1 MHSRVQSRKLFH
13 VSGINCHVHATT
25 VTGCAFLYLLYN
37 TVAVQH
43 EELINKDLMELEA
56 QREGGERRKEEE
68 VTEELETL
76 MMQQEDYF
84 YLRRY

>member
-13 VSGINCHVHATT
+13 VSGINCYVHATT
-25 VTGCAFLYLLYN
+25 VTGCAFLFLLYN

-43 EELINKDLMELEA
+43 EELINKDLMELGA
-56 QREGGERRKEEE
+56 QREGGERRKEE

>member
-1 MHSRVQSRKLFH
+1 MCMQPQSLVVLFCTL
-13 VSGINCHVHATT
+13 V
-25 VTGCAFLYLLYN
+25 YN

-76 MMQQEDYF
+76 MISKRIIF
-84 YLRRY
+84 I

>member
-1 MHSRVQSRKLFH
+1 MQPQSLVVLFCTL
-13 VSGINCHVHATT
+13 V
-25 VTGCAFLYLLYN
+25 YN

-76 MMQQEDYF
+76 MISKRIIF
-84 YLRRY
+84 I

>member
-1 MHSRVQSRKLFH
+1 MCMQPQSLVVLFCTL
-13 VSGINCHVHATT
+13 V
-25 VTGCAFLYLLYN
+25 YN

-56 QREGGERRKEEE
+56 QREGGERRKEE

-76 MMQQEDYF
+76 MISKRIIF
-84 YLRRY
+84 I